1 MGGERREGEQIMTHF
16 CRQIVSFSHTLE
28 QLVPPS
34 IIANTTAFQASNLAM
49 KLNLIHLIILQGK
62 W

>member
-34 IIANTTAFQASNLAM
+34 NTTAFQASNLAM